1 MPWRGVTVSEHRQR
15 FLEDF
20 LLNYYTVTELAE
32 RFGISRRTAYKWIDR
47 FEQYGQS
54 GYHEQSRRPHSCPW
68 QTDAAIVV
76 ELVDLRKA
84 HPRWG
89 PRKLLDLMH
98 RRHPG
103 CDLPAVSTAALI
115 LARQGLARSKRRYR
129 RAHPGCPKTIPQRPN
144 DIWAADYKGQFRL
157 GDGSYCFPLTVSDL
171 ASRYV
176 LGCDAHPAISLDRTL
191 QHFTRLFETY
201 GLPNRIRTDNGVPF
215 ASNALARLSQLSVW
229 FIKLGIYPE
238 LIEPGKPQQNG
249 VHERM
254 HRTLK
259 QEATIPPAGSLRAQ
273 QRKFD
278 RFREEFNEVRPHEA
292 LGMKRPAQVYHC
304 SPRGMPRQIELYD
317 YPPHYLVRRV
327 SRDGAIRVLRNQI
340 FVSNTLH
347 EDYVGLEE
355 VGDGVYD
362 LFFCFY
368 QIGRYQ
374 LRTNKIQDIVSR
386 VGVSR
391 RQVDLASRVL
401 PMSSEQSVTDVSG
414 MYPDIRLTTRWS
426 GRSLSAVSCTK

>member
-1 MPWRGVTVSEHRQR
+1 MHERNGQR
-15 FLEDF
+15 
-20 LLNYYTVTELAE
+20 
-32 RFGISRRTAYKWIDR
+32 K
-47 FEQYGQS
+47 
-54 GYHEQSRRPHSCPW
+54 
-68 QTDAAIVV
+68 
-76 ELVDLRKA
+76 
-84 HPRWG
+84 
-89 PRKLLDLMH
+89 
-98 RRHPG
+98 
-103 CDLPAVSTAALI
+103 LPAVSTAALI

-129 RAHPGCPKTIPQRPN
+129 RAHPGCPKTIPQGPN

-157 GDGSYCFPLTVSDL
+157 KDGGYCFPLTVSDL
-171 ASRYV
+171 ASRYL
-176 LGCDAHPAISLDRTL
+176 LGCDAHPAISLARTVE
-191 QHFTRLFETY
+191 HFTTLFQAY
-201 GLPNRIRTDNGVPF
+201 GLPNRIRTDNGSPF
-215 ASNALARLSQLSVW
+215 ASSALARLSQLSVW

-304 SPRGMPRQIELYD
+304 STRCMPKRVEPYD
-317 YPPHYLVRRV
+317 YPSHYLVRRV
-327 SRDGAIRVLRNQI
+327 SRDGTIRVLRNQV

-355 VGDGVYD
+355 VDDGVYD

-368 QIGRYQ
+368 HIGRFELQ
-374 LRTNKIQDIVSR
+374 TNKIHDIVSR

-391 RQVDLASRVL
+391 RQLDLASRVS
-401 PMSSEQSVTDVSG
+401 PMSLE
-414 MYPDIRLTTRWS
+414 
-426 GRSLSAVSCTK
+426 